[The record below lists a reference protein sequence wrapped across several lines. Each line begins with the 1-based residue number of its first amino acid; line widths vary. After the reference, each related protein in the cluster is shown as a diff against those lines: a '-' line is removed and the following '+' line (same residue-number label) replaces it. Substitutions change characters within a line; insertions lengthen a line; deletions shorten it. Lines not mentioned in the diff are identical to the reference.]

1 MSFEKR
7 KKFVEKVRRQ
17 ERHKAYVIMSAKY
30 NNLMRALNLAHSKE
44 ITLMNKSFALKEKRI
59 EQLRLKLSRII
70 SEQENVLNTIRAK
83 HEIVSK
89 SEEQIN
95 SALID
100 HKISV
105 ALIREIKH
113 NSETALA
120 EALLAG

>member
-1 MSFEKR
+1 
-7 KKFVEKVRRQ
+7 
-17 ERHKAYVIMSAKY
+17 
-30 NNLMRALNLAHSKE
+30 
-44 ITLMNKSFALKEKRI
+44 MNKSFALKEKRI